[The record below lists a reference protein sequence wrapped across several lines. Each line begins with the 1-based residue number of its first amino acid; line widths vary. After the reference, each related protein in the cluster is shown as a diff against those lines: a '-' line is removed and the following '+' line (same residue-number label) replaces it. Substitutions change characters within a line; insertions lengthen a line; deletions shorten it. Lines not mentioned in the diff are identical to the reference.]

1 MTNAPILSEIW
12 NDNEWQNF
20 APRAQHSR
28 RYYKAR
34 SIFRM
39 TFWVPAILLF
49 VELAASILGTYK

>member
-1 MTNAPILSEIW
+1 MSNSPLTSEIW
-12 NDNEWQNF
+12 NDQEWQSF

-39 TFWVPAILLF
+39 TFWIPATLIF
-49 VELAASILGTYK
+49 IELAASVLSSYK

>member
-1 MTNAPILSEIW
+1 MNAPSTTEIW
-12 NDNEWQNF
+12 NDKEWANF
-20 APRAQHSR
+20 APRAQHTR

-49 VELAASILGTYK
+49 VELAASVLSTYK